1 MYLLGL
7 EKNIRTCNEFEMQ
20 EHMKM
25 LLSCFQ
31 EYDLNLT
38 ICFFFFFFFL
48 LLFYIYQIDLG
59 IAYYLLLCCSVRV
72 CL

>member
-25 LLSCFQ
+25 LMSCFQ

-38 ICFFFFFFFL
+38 NWVLSHSFISLIYFFSCYLFFFFFFFCYY
-48 LLFYIYQIDLG
+48 FIYI
-59 IAYYLLLCCSVRV
+59 R
-72 CL
+72 